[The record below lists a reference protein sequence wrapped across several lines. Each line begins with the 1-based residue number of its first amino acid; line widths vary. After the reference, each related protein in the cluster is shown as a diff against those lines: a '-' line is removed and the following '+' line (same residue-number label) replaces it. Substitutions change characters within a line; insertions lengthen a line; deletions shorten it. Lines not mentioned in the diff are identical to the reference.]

1 MMVINLVLIP
11 HNPPCKNTPLQQQ
24 QQQQHHFQ
32 YHFISFRFSTQS
44 ITRLFF
50 FISSAVN
57 KWAMGILK
65 HNGNIISDSIFPFLP
80 LFSLQYIK
88 YKINIPFV
96 HSRERNR
103 TRSVWERG
111 YMKYMKYTPA
121 IAQCAANFSHFRRLL
136 PIFRVSTQKRKS
148 TFAFFTE
155 Q

>member
-11 HNPPCKNTPLQQQ
+11 HNPPCKNTPLHQQ

-44 ITRLFF
+44 ITRLFSSSLRRWINERWEYWSTTATSSLTQF
-50 FISSAVN
+50 F
-57 KWAMGILK
+57 L
-65 HNGNIISDSIFPFLP
+65 FCLF
-80 LFSLQYIK
+80 FSLQYIK
-88 YKINIPFV
+88 YKINILFV

-121 IAQCAANFSHFRRLL
+121 IAQSAANFSHFRRLL

-148 TFAFFTE
+148 TFAFFIE